1 MTTLTNVQP
10 TAPMFFPA
18 PWFFAW
24 SYLNDTVK
32 PAHNTG
38 VFDNYLDVL
47 KGERFT
53 FEHPLILTYSIL
65 GYALY
70 NSDWWMIFAAV
81 LIYGAPEIQRIFSFT
96 LVGSVTPISKIT
108 MILAGH
114 LMAKAL
120 FPYKKRER
128 LSWWPSR
135 FVVAGLMLTWT
146 IAHFKLWDPYPE
158 TDAGNSRGLSDIG
171 REIMHGFF
179 LTVAMKASNIN
190 RFVGA
195 IALYDILMT
204 VIQKY
209 VGPPLFGYYTP
220 EVNPTLLGYDLYSW
234 QKVGL
239 AVIGLFGAWNLSL
252 LAKLIVIPLVIYVRE
267 IIAYLII
274 TYYNPR

>member
-1 MTTLTNVQP
+1 
-10 TAPMFFPA
+10 
-18 PWFFAW
+18 
-24 SYLNDTVK
+24 
-32 PAHNTG
+32 
-38 VFDNYLDVL
+38 
-47 KGERFT
+47 
-53 FEHPLILTYSIL
+53 
-65 GYALY
+65 
-70 NSDWWMIFAAV
+70 
-81 LIYGAPEIQRIFSFT
+81 
-96 LVGSVTPISKIT
+96 
-108 MILAGH
+108 
-114 LMAKAL
+114 
-120 FPYKKRER
+120 
-128 LSWWPSR
+128 
-135 FVVAGLMLTWT
+135 LMLTWT

-171 REIMHGFF
+171 WSIMHGFF

-252 LAKLIVIPLVIYVRE
+252 LAKLIVIPLVIYGRE
-267 IIAYLII
+267 IILSIYIRAGGYIPG
-274 TYYNPR
+274 T